1 MAKIFFFLFWRIL
14 KFVET
19 RNLNVSLPFFAYMMN
34 FQVSLQKREMFVWK
48 SKDKQISLA
57 RFTRLP
63 ITLILQQVK
72 ISGILRASARRG
84 NSEEVSLN
92 SALVSESDISSSVPS
107 ILRDTNTGRNDSSCL
122 LFLKLTAILPH
133 RSCSLRKKRLKLHEL
148 TFCLTF
154 RREKPFR
161 CLLLQI
167 DNLT

>member
-1 MAKIFFFLFWRIL
+1 MRARSTCSIPLKVLHTDFWSTSECQRPGAHKQRHVVMNVVCVWPARSITVATSCNN
-14 KFVET
+14 FARCCVE
-19 RNLNVSLPFFAYMMN
+19 M
-34 FQVSLQKREMFVWK
+34 
-48 SKDKQISLA
+48 
-57 RFTRLP
+57 
-63 ITLILQQVK
+63 
-72 ISGILRASARRG
+72 LRAFGQAF
-84 NSEEVSLN
+84 N

-161 CLLLQI
+161 YLLLQV
-167 DNLT
+167 DNLNFHLTLTRRLQAII